1 MVVYYLATI
10 PFLLDEEFDDSKEKN
25 AYALALKEGKAKP
38 FSIRILVVGAENSGK
53 TCLIESLL
61 GGDFKSYS
69 SATQGADI
77 TVCKFFTTNW
87 LRVQDE
93 QIPERLQKDFC
104 SKLKATVM
112 EQFKVADSIE
122 SDQIASSSSVNES
135 ETEQCIPSI
144 TITPAVEESPQGS
157 LDRRMSLPIEE
168 KMPVVS
174 MEDLKEAELS
184 SPVCDNEVNAVIWD
198 VSGQTVYHGLLP
210 AFLSEDNVAIVTFD
224 ASRDLYDVTKAREDS
239 FTENFI
245 NTKMT
250 ACQVVCYWCK
260 AIYSICRKKGT
271 HGTMSR
277 YLPTVFLVAT
287 HIDKIG
293 DHQEIERKKGEIIGL
308 LVGLFTGKPYA
319 QILAGNYGSNGIEY
333 ALKKYCFFVSN
344 LERNPEV
351 FCQLK
356 EAIIESCQYIFNQR
370 HPVVYVKI
378 EKQLLSLNKSSITKK
393 HFHEI
398 VEGCGYSANIQ
409 SKKFANALH
418 YFHSKGIIMHFR
430 FIESLYD
437 IIVLSPQWLAK
448 LLAFVIVAH
457 PFKPFGSPLDDLYIC
472 LNKEGILYK
481 KFFDHMVSEFN
492 KWSTEC
498 NCGIKIEPEQ
508 AMDFV
513 KSFYIVAEIHKNTI
527 FLSNVKYYRKPAVN
541 DKLYIVPSMLPKEI
555 PEVHRLN

>member
-1 MVVYYLATI
+1 M
-10 PFLLDEEFDDSKEKN
+10 LDGELDDSKEKT

-53 TCLIESLL
+53 TCLVESLL

-69 SATQGADI
+69 RSTQGTDI
-77 TVCKFFTTNW
+77 TVCRFFTTNW
-87 LRVQDE
+87 LRVQDK
-93 QIPERLQKDFC
+93 QVPERLQKDFC

-112 EQFKVADSIE
+112 EKFKVADLIE
-122 SDQIASSSSVNES
+122 SDQTASSSSVNES
-135 ETEQCIPSI
+135 ETEHCIPTI
-144 TITPAVEESPQGS
+144 TITPAVEESPQSS

-174 MEDLKEAELS
+174 TEDLKEAELS

-210 AFLSEDNVAIVTFD
+210 AFLSEDNVAIITFD
-224 ASRDLYDVTKAREDS
+224 ASRDLYDVTKARKDS
-239 FTENFI
+239 FTENSI
-245 NTKMT
+245 NRKMT

-271 HGTMSR
+271 RGTMSR

-293 DHQEIERKKGEIIGL
+293 DSQAIERVKGEIIGL
-308 LVGLFTGKPYA
+308 LFAHFTGKPYA
-319 QILAGNYGSNGIEY
+319 RILAGNHGSNGIED

-344 LERNPEV
+344 MERNPEI

-356 EAIIESCQYIFNQR
+356 EAIIESCQHIFNQR
-370 HPVVYVKI
+370 HPVVYLKI
-378 EKQLLSLNKSSITKK
+378 EKQLLSLNKSSITKTR
-393 HFHEI
+393 FHEI
-398 VEGCGYSANIQ
+398 AQECGFLPNIT
-409 SKKFANALH
+409 SKGFTNALQ
-418 YFHSKGIIMHFR
+418 YFHSKGIIMHFP
-430 FIESLYD
+430 FIKSLND

-457 PFKPFGSPLDDLYIC
+457 PFKPFGSPLDNLYIC
-472 LNKEGILYK
+472 LIKEGILYK
-481 KFFDHMVSEFN
+481 EFFDHMVGEFN
-492 KWSTEC
+492 NWSTDHG
-498 NCGIKIEPEQ
+498 CGIKIEPEQ

-513 KSFYIVAEIHKNTI
+513 KSFYIVAEIDENVI
-527 FLSNVKYYRKPAVN
+527 FLNNVQYCRKSAVN
-541 DKLYIVPSMLPKEI
+541 DKLYIVPSMLPEEI
-555 PEVHRLN
+555 PEVHS

>member
-1 MVVYYLATI
+1 MLSGCLLSTI
-10 PFLLDEEFDDSKEKN
+10 PFLLDGEFDDSKEKT

-53 TCLIESLL
+53 TCLVESLL
-61 GGDFKSYS
+61 DEDFKSYS

-77 TVCKFFTTNW
+77 TVGKFVTTNW

-93 QIPERLQKDFC
+93 QVPERLQKDFC

-122 SDQIASSSSVNES
+122 SDQIASSLSVNES
-135 ETEQCIPSI
+135 ETEHCIPTI
-144 TITPAVEESPQGS
+144 TIIPADEESPQSS
-157 LDRRMSLPIEE
+157 LDRRLSLSIEE

-174 MEDLKEAELS
+174 TEDLKEAKLS
-184 SPVCDNEVNAVIWD
+184 SLVCDNEVNAVIWD

-210 AFLSEDNVAIVTFD
+210 AFLSEDNVAIITFD
-224 ASRDLYDVTKAREDS
+224 ASRDLYSLTKAREDS
-239 FTENFI
+239 FTENSI
-245 NTKMT
+245 NRKMT

-293 DHQEIERKKGEIIGL
+293 DHQAIEQMKDEVICI
-308 LVGLFTGKPYA
+308 LVEQLTGKPYA

-344 LERNPEV
+344 LERNSEV

-356 EAIIESCQYIFNQR
+356 EAIIESCKHIFNQR
-370 HPVVYVKI
+370 HPVVYLKI
-378 EKQLLSLNKSSITKK
+378 EKQLLSLNKSSIAKS

-398 VEGCGYSANIQ
+398 AQECGFLSNIT
-409 SKKFANALH
+409 SKKFANTLQ
-418 YFHSKGIIMHFR
+418 YFHSKGIIMHFP
-430 FIESLYD
+430 FIESLND
-437 IIVLSPQWLAK
+437 FIVLSPQWLAK

-457 PFKPFGSPLDDLYIC
+457 PFKPFGSPLDNLHRC
-472 LNKEGILYK
+472 LIKEGILYK
-481 KFFDHMVSEFN
+481 EFFDHMVGEFN
-492 KWSTEC
+492 KWSTDH

-513 KSFYIVAEIHKNTI
+513 KNFYIVAEIDKNAI
-527 FLSNVKYYRKPAVN
+527 FLNDVKHYRKSAVK
-541 DKLYIVPSMLPKEI
+541 DKLYIVPSMLPEEI
-555 PEVHRLN
+555 PKVYN

>member
-1 MVVYYLATI
+1 MLNGCLLSTI
-10 PFLLDEEFDDSKEKN
+10 PFLLDGEFDDSKEKT

-53 TCLIESLL
+53 TCLVESLL
-61 GGDFKSYS
+61 GGEFKSYS
-69 SATQGADI
+69 SATQGTDI

-93 QIPERLQKDFC
+93 QVPERLQKDFC

-112 EQFKVADSIE
+112 EQSMVADPIE

-135 ETEQCIPSI
+135 ETEHCIPTI
-144 TITPAVEESPQGS
+144 TITPAVEESPQS
-157 LDRRMSLPIEE
+157 RRMSLPIEE

-198 VSGQTVYHGLLP
+198 VSGQTIYHGLLP
-210 AFLSEDNVAIVTFD
+210 AFLSEDNVAIITFD
-224 ASRDLYDVTKAREDS
+224 ASRDLYSLTKAREDS
-239 FTENFI
+239 FTENSI
-245 NTKMT
+245 NRKMT

-271 HGTMSR
+271 HDAMSR

-293 DHQEIERKKGEIIGL
+293 DSQAIEQKKGETIGL
-308 LVGLFTGKPYA
+308 LVEQFTGKPYA
-319 QILAGNYGSNGIEY
+319 RILAGNYGSNGIED

-344 LERNPEV
+344 FERNPDV

-370 HPVVYVKI
+370 HPVVYLKM
-378 EKQLLSLNKSSITKK
+378 EKQLLSLNKSLITKM

-398 VEGCGYSANIQ
+398 AQECGFLPDIT
-409 SKKFANALH
+409 SKKFTNALQ
-418 YFHSKGIIMHFR
+418 YFHSKGIIMHFP
-430 FIESLYD
+430 FIESLNN
-437 IIVLSPQWLAK
+437 IIVLSPRWLAK

-457 PFKPFGSPLDDLYIC
+457 PFQPIGSSLDNLYEC

-481 KFFDHMVSEFN
+481 EFFDYMVGEFN
-492 KWSTEC
+492 KWSTDH

-508 AMDFV
+508 AMDLV
-513 KSFYIVAEIHKNTI
+513 KSFYIVAEIDKNAI
-527 FLSNVKYYRKPAVN
+527 FLSNVKYYRKSAVK
-541 DKLYIVPSMLPKEI
+541 DKLYIVPSMLPEEI
-555 PEVHRLN
+555 PEVYT